1 MICNGKLTNP
11 GSWHIIYLS
20 RQPVREVKVPR
31 PGKIY
36 V

>member
-1 MICNGKLTNP
+1 MARNGKLTNP

-31 PGKIY
+31 PGKY